1 MQDIEHLDSLFRG
14 CLMSMDGESCI
25 DNLLHA
31 LTDTSCILKGYR
43 MSYVQIYIIAVTHR
57 NINSHF
63 TRIVQVV
70 HCLTKYKKVTIKT
83 IIKDFFDIK
92 QKPGSYL
99 TAFLFLFIDFLPVF
113 FSGKLIIASWYT
125 PFVIFLSSL
134 LLGGIEEIP
143 WRYFFQPA
151 LQEKHSYVPSTL
163 ITFIAWEIWHLPF
176 IYLWD
181 HIVISDIPSFSLGLL
196 TNCFILSALFIRTKS
211 LWICVMTHS
220 MINVLTQ
227 ITSGGSTAAS
237 VICKA
242 VIIGLAIFLSS
253 SAQKADK
260 ETPLNKTDPS

>member
-1 MQDIEHLDSLFRG
+1 MDRKKALALFLCG
-14 CLMSMDGESCI
+14 AILQIWIVCI
-25 DNLLHA
+25 IVYFLRN
-31 LTDTSCILKGYR
+31 TGIIVNSTSPAG
-43 MSYVQIYIIAVTHR
+43 IIAIAVGGSSSALWG
-57 NINSHF
+57 I
-63 TRIVQVV
+63 I
-70 HCLTKYKKVTIKT
+70 CLTKYKKVTIKT

-113 FSGKLIIASWYT
+113 FGGKLIIASWYT

-227 ITSGGSTAAS
+227 ITSDGSTAAS

-260 ETPLNKTDPS
+260 ETPLHKTDLS